1 MTPGTARET
10 GTKPGAKRRL
20 AAISGIV
27 AACGLVLLAYGFVE
41 PRRLVER
48 DHVLVLANWPKS
60 CDGLRVDVVA
70 DLHTGSFGNGLDN
83 LDRVVARLRKSD
95 ADLVLMAGDYVI
107 LKVLFGGYVPAHAM
121 APHLAPLAA
130 RKPVYAVLGNH
141 DWWKGGP
148 GVGDALSGAGIRMID
163 NASAG
168 IGLGSCRFYLAG
180 LGDELEGHPDAR
192 AAWAGIPAGAPVIA
206 LMHEPATLRRV
217 PDGVALAISGH
228 THGGQINPFS
238 SPWRTAGYSPTSH
251 WLRGQVQDGG
261 RLLFVT
267 PGIGTSILPIRIGVL
282 PEISRLTLRS
292 AAAVR

>member
-1 MTPGTARET
+1 MHRR
-10 GTKPGAKRRL
+10 KPWKKRRL
-20 AAISGIV
+20 AAIGGIA
-27 AACGLVLLAYGFVE
+27 AACGLALLVYGLLE
-41 PRRLVER
+41 PRRLIER
-48 DHVLVLANWPKS
+48 DHVLVLANWPKA
-60 CDGLRVDVVA
+60 CDGLRVDVVS

-83 LDRVVARLRKSD
+83 LDRVVARLRDSD

-107 LKVLFGGYVPAHAM
+107 LKVLFGGYVPAHVM

-148 GVGDALSGAGIRMID
+148 GVSDALSGVGIRMVD
-163 NASAG
+163 NGSVS
-168 IGLGSCRFYLAG
+168 IGRGACRFHLAG
-180 LGDELEGHPDAR
+180 MGDELEGHPDVR
-192 AAWAGIPAGAPVIA
+192 AAFTGIPAGAPVIA
-206 LMHEPATLRRV
+206 LMHEPATLRRL
-217 PDGVALAISGH
+217 PDGIALAVSGH

-238 SPWRTAGYSPTSH
+238 SPWHSPRYSPDSH
-251 WLRGQVQDGG
+251 RLRGQVRDGD

-292 AAAVR
+292 AAAMPGAMR